1 MYANTLLLTVG
12 PPIVSPPLY
21 ASQNEQQYHEVLR
34 VLDYATSVDVPIL
47 MGDFNHGPAAPGGI
61 SWELPFH
68 YGLMN
73 ARGLLSPYIIKDG
86 RCTRC
91 PSESAFA
98 ALVTSKHQLIDHIYI
113 ASDTVSRVISAEV
126 SRTTTKQFR
135 PLSLSLV
142 L

>member
-1 MYANTLLLTVG
+1 MHGHTLLFTVG
-12 PPIVSPPLY
+12 PPIVSPFLY
-21 ASQNEQQYHEVLR
+21 SSQNEQQYHEVLR
-34 VLDYATSVDVPIL
+34 VLDYAVNVDVPIL

-98 ALVTSKHQLIDHIYI
+98 AIVTSKHQLIDHIYI

-126 SRTTTKQFR
+126 SIHYKAKRI
-135 PLSLSLV
+135 LV
-142 L
+142 MYL